1 MLVRHVYILSS
12 WYGVIIFFLKKY
24 VFYIFFI
31 RNVCV
36 SNKKQMLEL
45 WFPNSTCSTP

>member
-12 WYGVIIFFLKKY
+12 WYGVIIFFLKNT
-24 VFYIFFI
+24 FFIFFLLEMYAFPTK
-31 RNVCV
+31 N
-36 SNKKQMLEL
+36 QLLEL